1 MRIKLPPRT
10 TLFQHISLVL
20 RIIAV
25 LAGVYQLVFGEK
37 GIGFFTLLSVAAITV
52 PAFVTRG
59 RIKTIPLEF
68 ELIFVVMVLLQLV
81 IGETLDFYDNVPNYD
96 KFVHF
101 SLPLFIG
108 FMSFIVAYAL
118 DQANKL
124 TVSPLL
130 LLSVLVFFTLGVGAT
145 WEIIEY
151 TSDQLL
157 DPIFP
162 NLHQLQGNS
171 PESAIHDTM
180 QDLILDFIGGIFGAL
195 LGLRYIIRKDRS
207 KAPRFKK
214 LARDLSNSP

>member
-1 MRIKLPPRT
+1 MKKKFPSRSTIAKHT
-10 TLFQHISLVL
+10 SLVL
-20 RIIAV
+20 RIIAI
-25 LAGVYQLVFGEK
+25 LAGVYQLIFGEK

-68 ELIFVVMVLLQLV
+68 ELIFVIMLLLQLV
-81 IGETLDFYDNVPNYD
+81 VGETLNFYDNVPNYD

-108 FMSFIVAYAL
+108 FMSFIIAYSL
-118 DQANKL
+118 DQANKISI
-124 TVSPLL
+124 SPVLL
-130 LLSVLVFFTLGVGAT
+130 LLVLIFFTLGVGAL

-151 TSDQLL
+151 TSDRLL

-162 NLHQLQGNS
+162 NIHQLQGNS
-171 PESAIHDTM
+171 PETAIHDSM
-180 QDLILDFIGGIFGAL
+180 QDLILDFLGGIFGAL
-195 LGLRYIIRKDRS
+195 LGLRYIIRKNRY

-214 LARDLSNSP
+214 LAKEFAQK

>member
-1 MRIKLPPRT
+1 M
-10 TLFQHISLVL
+10 
-20 RIIAV
+20 
-25 LAGVYQLVFGEK
+25 
-37 GIGFFTLLSVAAITV
+37 
-52 PAFVTRG
+52 
-59 RIKTIPLEF
+59 
-68 ELIFVVMVLLQLV
+68 VMVLLQLV

-180 QDLILDFIGGIFGAL
+180 QDLILDFLGGIIGAL
-195 LGLRYIIRKDRS
+195 LGLRYILRKDRS

-214 LARDLSNSP
+214 LAKSFTSTSE